1 MLCHFLLSI
10 GVHSIS
16 NCNKGVSCLLFGS
29 HSLIRTFSHLSFDER
44 RSISR
49 MLDQKFSQ
57 SEIARRL
64 GRDRATISREIKR
77 NCWHDQEFPD
87 AEGYWAM
94 TANDMARDR
103 RRRIGKLFRR
113 EDLRNEV
120 IGKLESGWSPEQIA
134 GRLKIEPAA
143 KASVCHETI
152 YRYVYSPEGQRQQLA
167 RLLPE
172 RRRKRRPRYARK
184 PQNPVFPDERS
195 IKHRPEAIN
204 DRKEFGHWEADLMIF
219 ERVQGNANVATVVER
234 TSRFTMLFKN
244 NDRQSKPIM
253 ERLINVLSPLPKHAR
268 QSLTFDRGF
277 EFVSW
282 RRLKQ
287 GMGTDAWF
295 CDPSAP
301 WQKGS
306 VENMNRRIRRYLPR
320 DTAVLSVPDESIRS
334 LIDRLNSTPRK
345 CLGFRTPAE
354 VFRREVN
361 K

>member
-1 MLCHFLLSI
+1 M
-10 GVHSIS
+10 
-16 NCNKGVSCLLFGS
+16 
-29 HSLIRTFSHLSFDER
+29 IRTFSHLSFDER

-49 MLDQKFSQ
+49 MLDRKYSQ

-77 NCWHDQEFPD
+77 NYWHDQEFPD

-152 YRYVYSPEGQRQQLA
+152 YRYVYSPEGQRQPLA

>member
-1 MLCHFLLSI
+1 LS
-10 GVHSIS
+10 
-16 NCNKGVSCLLFGS
+16 
-29 HSLIRTFSHLSFDER
+29 RTFAHLSFEER
-44 RSISR
+44 KTISR
-49 MLDQKFSQ
+49 MRDQKFYQ

-77 NCWHDQEFPD
+77 NYWHDRGFPD
-87 AEGYWAM
+87 ADGYWAL

-103 RRRIGKLFRR
+103 RRRVGKLFRR
-113 EDLRNEV
+113 EDLRIAV
-120 IGKLESGWSPEQIA
+120 IGKLEAGWSPEQIA
-134 GRLKIEPAA
+134 GRLKIEPKA
-143 KASVCHETI
+143 KVRVCHETI
-152 YRYVYSPEGQRQQLA
+152 YRYVYSPEGQRRQLA

-184 PQNPVFPDERS
+184 PQNPVFPEARS
-195 IKHRPEAIN
+195 IKYRPRIIN
-204 DRKEFGHWEADLMIF
+204 ERKEFGHWEADLIIF
-219 ERVQGNANVATVVER
+219 QKIHGEANVATVVER
-234 TSRFTMLFKN
+234 TSRFTVLFKN

-253 ERLINVLSPLPKHAR
+253 DRLINVLGSLPWHAR

-306 VENMNRRIRRYLPR
+306 VENMNRRVRRYLPR
-320 DTAVLSVPDESIRS
+320 ETAVLSVPDESIRT
-334 LIDRLNSTPRK
+334 LIDQLNNTPRK
-345 CLGFRTPAE
+345 CLGFRTPTE
-354 VFRREVN
+354 VFRCKVT